1 MRQEQSF
8 AADGKPPPEYVFT
21 TGAGT
26 IICVSQLHNSFKRM
40 LLNAGVTPRK
50 FHAMRH
56 TFATQALQRG
66 VDVKDLQLIMGHAN
80 IQTTYG
86 YIAVDMEAK
95 RRAIERMGVMI

>member
-1 MRQEQSF
+1 
-8 AADGKPPPEYVFT
+8 
-21 TGAGT
+21 
-26 IICVSQLHNSFKRM
+26 M